1 MIAKDLVY
9 TVNHHSNLNKRVV
22 EQFAI
27 YARYLG
33 SFCKHL
39 KINSFVC
46 AQGRL
51 FWKVYQIVHYFY
63 QIFYLA
69 DLEWHSSKQQLEGQ
83 NSFIIACVLTFQ
95 ISSLSSYC
103 CFLMISGEEQSE
115 VPQRVSRKSGEQIDQ
130 QNRRPNPLNIIK
142 STS

>member
-46 AQGRL
+46 VFRA
-51 FWKVYQIVHYFY
+51 
-63 QIFYLA
+63 A
-69 DLEWHSSKQQLEGQ
+69 
-83 NSFIIACVLTFQ
+83 SFGK
-95 ISSLSSYC
+95 Y
-103 CFLMISGEEQSE
+103 
-115 VPQRVSRKSGEQIDQ
+115 
-130 QNRRPNPLNIIK
+130 IK
-142 STS
+142 